1 MATKKTD
8 KADSTETSL
17 RAFATQVSKTKTV
30 RDGHIV
36 LRLTGNGGGN
46 YAVKAAGGKITV
58 EKEIPA
64 GDHAVELI
72 GDARRI
78 LAVLNG
84 SKDAVTQFVAG
95 GFRVR
100 GDSKYISDLG
110 VEMQILKRAI
120 R

>member
-1 MATKKTD
+1 MATKNTNQE
-8 KADSTETSL
+8 ALTESSL
-17 RAFATQVSKTKTV
+17 SAFATQLSKTKTL

-36 LRLTGNGGGN
+36 LRLSGNGGGN
-46 YAVKAAGGKITV
+46 YAVKSAGGNVTV
-58 EKEIPA
+58 EKEIPP

-72 GDARRI
+72 GDASRV

-84 SKDAVTQFVAG
+84 TKDAVAQFVAG

-110 VEMQILKRAI
+110 VEMQILK
-120 R
+120 